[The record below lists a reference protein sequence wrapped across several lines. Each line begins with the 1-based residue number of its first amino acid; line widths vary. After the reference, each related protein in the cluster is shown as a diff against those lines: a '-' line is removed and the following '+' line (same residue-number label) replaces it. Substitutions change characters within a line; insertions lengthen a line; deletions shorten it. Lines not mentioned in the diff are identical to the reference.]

1 MGSRSLTS
9 GDTKTGKT
17 VAVSETETGIK
28 MIVANPTMMAAYRD
42 GLPADGKHFPDSST
56 MAATLELMVSRV
68 EAVVI
73 VRSVS
78 P

>member
-1 MGSRSLTS
+1 
-9 GDTKTGKT
+9 
-17 VAVSETETGIK
+17 